1 MKVLGFLTALFG
13 FVFLSNLAYA
23 DNITLE
29 MLNKRDDGQKM
40 VYSETTDKKWFT
52 QKM

>member
-1 MKVLGFLTALFG
+1 MKVLGFLTAVFG

-29 MLNKRDDGQKM
+29 M
-40 VYSETTDKKWFT
+40 TDKKWFT